1 MPTPAELAQSHT
13 DLEPEELGHLQ
24 RLLGS
29 WSVLADLSFSDL
41 LLVVPVR
48 PEDGRSTAGE
58 DPEMVVLGQIRPTN
72 RPTLVDQDLV
82 GQAINETQW
91 ALAAKCLHSG
101 EITRGSIHHP
111 LQGEQVPVETI
122 PVRFGDV
129 VIAVLLRVSLAPL
142 KGPTSM
148 YERTYLDVFERLAD
162 MVAQSAFPY
171 PDEDVGTEEAPRVGD
186 GVVVVD
192 ADGRVEF
199 ASPNAMNA
207 FHRMGIYAPRR
218 GGASVTSTSRRRRS
232 TGP

>member
-1 MPTPAELAQSHT
+1 MPTPAELALSHT
-13 DLEPEELGHLQ
+13 DLKPEELEHLQ

-41 LLVVPVR
+41 LLLVPVHAAVAT
-48 PEDGRSTAGE
+48 PGDE
-58 DPEMVVLGQIRPTN
+58 DPEMLVLGQMRPNN

-82 GQAINETQW
+82 GQTINETQW

-101 EITRGSIHHP
+101 EITRGSIP
-111 LQGEQVPVETI
+111 PPMQGEQGPVETI

-162 MVAQSAFPY
+162 MVAQSAFPF
-171 PDEDVGTEEAPRVGD
+171 PDEDVGTEESPRVGD

-192 ADGRVEF
+192 ADG
-199 ASPNAMNA
+199 
-207 FHRMGIYAPRR
+207 
-218 GGASVTSTSRRRRS
+218 
-232 TGP
+232 

>member
-13 DLEPEELGHLQ
+13 ELKPEELDHLQ

-48 PEDGRSTAGE
+48 PSGDQPAAE
-58 DPEMVVLGQIRPTN
+58 DPELVVLGQMRPNN

-82 GQAINETQW
+82 GQTINETQW
-91 ALAAKCLHSG
+91 ALAAQCLHSG
-101 EITRGSIHHP
+101 DIVRGSIHHP
-111 LQGEQVPVETI
+111 ILGEEVPVENI

-148 YERTYLDVFERLAD
+148 Y
-162 MVAQSAFPY
+162 
-171 PDEDVGTEEAPRVGD
+171 
-186 GVVVVD
+186 
-192 ADGRVEF
+192 
-199 ASPNAMNA
+199 
-207 FHRMGIYAPRR
+207 
-218 GGASVTSTSRRRRS
+218 
-232 TGP
+232 